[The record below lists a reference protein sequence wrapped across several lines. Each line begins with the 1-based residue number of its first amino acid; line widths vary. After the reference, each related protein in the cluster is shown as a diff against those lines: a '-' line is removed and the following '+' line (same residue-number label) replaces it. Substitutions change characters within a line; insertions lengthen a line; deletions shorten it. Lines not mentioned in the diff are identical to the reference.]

1 MGSPTWLTIVA
12 ATAVHC
18 VASPIPEV
26 SLELYVVPYLLGN
39 LILYT
44 YLYKEGLSTVEII
57 FNLTTINTCFL
68 LTSVILTITR
78 RLFFS
83 PLAKFP
89 GPKLAAISGFW
100 NANEGRLGRASR
112 TRKALHD
119 KFQSDIIRIGPNE
132 LSVNRVDAI
141 ERLYGKDYR
150 RGAFVPVFNISGGD
164 NLVTQ
169 RDNQLH
175 SVWRR
180 MWVKA
185 FSRDKFSDY
194 LNRIQSHVNKAVRL
208 LHEKAGNPVECGK
221 FLDALT
227 FDVISDI
234 AFSQDTK
241 FQDGAGDRS
250 LIDGIHVFVPM
261 IPVLGNLPHLQQI
274 CRYLPEPPAG
284 RKFSEY
290 RDRVL
295 ATRKSLKGQP
305 NDIFA
310 HLELPDASTGIRMRP
325 IDLKQHILFM
335 MIVGAHSVGTTLT
348 RTLAVLASQP
358 HVQSSIRQELNEVF
372 HGEGTAP
379 VETIRKLKYLDCVV
393 REALRMFGPVTD
405 GTAVI
410 VPKGGITLESG
421 SFIPGGT
428 QVWVGQYVIMFNEE
442 YFPRPHEFLPERW
455 MNLGDEG
462 HRNEGELVKDRRAWI
477 PFGYGP
483 HSCGGRA
490 LAIEELKQIVL
501 KIVMEFDIRFVE
513 HEDMPFQY
521 EHWADSWKDYFLAM
535 IDEIELRFVPR

>member
-1 MGSPTWLTIVA
+1 MGYPTWLTIVA

-18 VASPIPEV
+18 VVSPLPEV
-26 SLELYVVPYLLGN
+26 SLELYVVPYLLAN
-39 LILYT
+39 LILYY
-44 YLYKEGLSTVEII
+44 YLWKEGLPTVTII
-57 FNLTTINTCFL
+57 FNFTTINACFL
-68 LTSVILTITR
+68 FTSAIFTITR

-100 NANEGRLGRASR
+100 HANEGRLGRTSR
-112 TRKALHD
+112 TCKALHD
-119 KFQSDIIRIGPNE
+119 QFQSDIIRIGPNE

-141 ERLYGKDYR
+141 ERLYGKDYK
-150 RGAFVPVFNISGGD
+150 RGTFVPVFNISGGD

-180 MWVKA
+180 MW
-185 FSRDKFSDY
+185 DKVTDY
-194 LNRIQSHVNKAVRL
+194 LNRMQSHVNKAVRL

-221 FLDALT
+221 FIDALT

-250 LIDGIHVFVPM
+250 LIDGIHIFVPM
-261 IPVLGNLPHLQQI
+261 IPI

-290 RDRVL
+290 RDQIL
-295 ATRKSLKGQP
+295 AGRRSLEEQP

-310 HLELPDASTGIRMRP
+310 HLEVPDASTGIRMRP
-325 IDLKQHILFM
+325 IDLKQSILFM
-335 MIVGAHSVGTTLT
+335 MIVGAHSVGSTLT

-358 HVQSSIRQELNEVF
+358 HIQSSIRQELNEAF
-372 HGEGTAP
+372 HGEGTVP

-405 GTAVI
+405 GTPVI

-428 QVWVGQYVIMFNEE
+428 QVWIGQYVIMFNEE
-442 YFPRPHEFLPERW
+442 YFPRPYDFLPERW
-455 MNLGDEG
+455 MNIGDEG
-462 HRNEGELVKDRRAWI
+462 HGKEGELVKDRRAWI
-477 PFGYGP
+477 PFGYGF

-490 LAIEELKQIVL
+490 LAMDELKQTVL
-501 KIVMEFDIRFVE
+501 RIVMEFDIRFVE

-521 EHWADSWKDYFLAM
+521 EQWADSWKDYFLAM

>member
-18 VASPIPEV
+18 VVSPLPEV

-44 YLYKEGLSTVEII
+44 YLWKEGLPTVEII
-57 FNLTTINTCFL
+57 FNFTTINACFL
-68 LTSVILTITR
+68 FTSVILTITR

-119 KFQSDIIRIGPNE
+119 QFQSDIIRIGPNE

-141 ERLYGKDYR
+141 ERLYGKDYK
-150 RGAFVPVFNISGGD
+150 RGTFTPVFNISGGD

-175 SVWRR
+175 SIWRR
-180 MWVKA
+180 MC
-185 FSRDKFSDY
+185 
-194 LNRIQSHVNKAVRL
+194 
-208 LHEKAGNPVECGK
+208 PVECGK

-234 AFSQDTK
+234 AFSQDTR

-250 LIDGIHVFVPM
+250 LIDGIHIFVPM
-261 IPVLGNLPHLQQI
+261 IPI

-284 RKFSEY
+284 RIFSEY
-290 RDRVL
+290 RDQVL
-295 ATRKSLKGQP
+295 AGRKSLKGQP

-310 HLELPDASTGIRMRP
+310 HLEVPDASTGIRMRP
-325 IDLKQHILFM
+325 VDLKQHILFM

-348 RTLAVLASQP
+348 RTLAALASQP

-372 HGEGTAP
+372 QGEGTAP

-421 SFIPGGT
+421 SFIPEGT

-462 HRNEGELVKDRRAWI
+462 HGNEGELVKDRRAWI

-501 KIVMEFDIRFVE
+501 RIVMEFDIRFVE

-521 EHWADSWKDYFLAM
+521 EHWADSWKDYFLTM